1 MKRVLYGTTALVA
14 ASLLVT
20 SVSYAGDEEMME
32 EEMMAAPISVGVGG
46 YYRIAAGSISMDND
60 VNKDNGLTNRGQ
72 FINQNI
78 EINIAGSTTLDNG
91 ITAGVNIWLDGNN
104 GLANDISETRV
115 SLGGAFGTVTAGSF
129 ENAAQLGT
137 IWAPGGNG
145 NFGIKSPFF
154 AGGSRVSWNA
164 GLGAEDALKIMYAS
178 PSFNGISLSA
188 SYAPESSRDA
198 YAGRGTGDAGHV
210 SEVVSLSLGYS
221 QELMGGSVSAG
232 VGIEEGTIE
241 GTADKDDKTVTNLC
255 TANCDMST
263 IRGGLVISIDQMSVG
278 GSVLEVENDN
288 SGASRTETDVG
299 IGWSSGPFG
308 LGIQYASS
316 DGSAEFEVT
325 AFNAA
330 YALGPGVELNSQI
343 AMGSAGDDN
352 FAEFLLGTTITF

>member
-14 ASLLVT
+14 AGLLVT

-46 YYRIAAGSISMDND
+46 YYRIAAGSYSADGD
-60 VNKDNGLTNRGQ
+60 DGRGH

-91 ITAGVNIWLDGNN
+91 ITAGVNIWLDGNS
-104 GLANDISETRV
+104 GFADDISETRV

-145 NFGIKSPFF
+145 NFGVKSPYFK
-154 AGGSRVSWNA
+154 GGSRVSWNA

-188 SYAPESSRDA
+188 SYAPESSSDA
-198 YAGRGTGDAGHV
+198 YAERGTGDAGHV

-241 GTADKDDKTVTNLC
+241 GALDKDEE
-255 TANCDMST
+255 
-263 IRGGLVISIDQMSVG
+263 RGYNRLHRELRHVDLPGRPSLQHRSGLNRRLD
-278 GSVLEVENDN
+278 
-288 SGASRTETDVG
+288 
-299 IGWSSGPFG
+299 
-308 LGIQYASS
+308 
-316 DGSAEFEVT
+316 
-325 AFNAA
+325 
-330 YALGPGVELNSQI
+330 PG
-343 AMGSAGDDN
+343 DR
-352 FAEFLLGTTITF
+352 